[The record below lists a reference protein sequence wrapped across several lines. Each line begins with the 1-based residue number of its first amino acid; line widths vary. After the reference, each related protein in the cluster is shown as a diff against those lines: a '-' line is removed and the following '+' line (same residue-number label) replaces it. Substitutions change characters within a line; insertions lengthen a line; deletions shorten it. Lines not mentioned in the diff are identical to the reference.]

1 MTLKGM
7 KQHHI
12 TMKTTIKKT
21 FSFALALAAI
31 SVMLSCDR
39 SDNYIIPVDYEK
51 YYEGVTSLTEKEGR
65 ALDSIITMDWYNNTM
80 GREIP
85 DINVKDLNGETV
97 KLKKWL
103 KRETILVFTDTHCGF
118 GKEEIEKEFPNTIC
132 NMEDELEGIDILCL
146 IEDAEDSEPNE
157 ALDYAKS
164 LQDIY
169 SNLFIID
176 QKDALRCNLTGSPT
190 KFFIDKNQ
198 IVRHVQMGFAMENGR
213 REDIIRQ
220 GVSLMRNEKP

>member
-1 MTLKGM
+1 M
-7 KQHHI
+7 KKLAHVLAI
-12 TMKTTIKKT
+12 VLVT
-21 FSFALALAAI
+21 FA
-31 SVMLSCDR
+31 SCNR
-39 SDNYIIPVDYEK
+39 TSNYIIPVDYEK

-118 GKEEIEKEFPNTIC
+118 GMEEVEKEFPSTIS
-132 NMEDELEGIDILCL
+132 NMADELEGIDILCL

-157 ALDYAKS
+157 VHDYAKS
-164 LQDIY
+164 LQGSYNNI
-169 SNLFIID
+169 FIID
-176 QKDALRCNLTGSPT
+176 QKDALRMNLTGSPT
-190 KFFIDKNQ
+190 KFYIDKDQ
-198 IVRHVQMGFAMENGR
+198 VVRLFHMGFAMNQDQ
-213 REDIIRQ
+213 REESIRQ
-220 GVSLMRNEKP
+220 GISLMKKEKQK